1 MDNIWPGSRVLADFL
16 SENSS
21 LFTDKTVLELGA
33 GAALPSLVAL
43 RLGARNTVITDFP
56 DESILANIRHELQA
70 NHMTRSAG
78 LSSHVNGFQW
88 GGDIRPII
96 ELNNGQLF
104 DVILLAEVLWKDT
117 YSLHSKLVDSI
128 SSFLEPCGGIVLLTV
143 VHRLV
148 EGLHSAAHDLEFLTR
163 LERKG
168 FTATLLS
175 VTDAE
180 EVNSEE
186 PVGVKLFIMRRSL

>member
-78 LSSHVNGFQW
+78 LSSHVIGFQW
-88 GGDIRPII
+88 GG
-96 ELNNGQLF
+96 
-104 DVILLAEVLWKDT
+104 
-117 YSLHSKLVDSI
+117 
-128 SSFLEPCGGIVLLTV
+128 
-143 VHRLV
+143 
-148 EGLHSAAHDLEFLTR
+148 
-163 LERKG
+163 
-168 FTATLLS
+168 
-175 VTDAE
+175 
-180 EVNSEE
+180 
-186 PVGVKLFIMRRSL
+186 